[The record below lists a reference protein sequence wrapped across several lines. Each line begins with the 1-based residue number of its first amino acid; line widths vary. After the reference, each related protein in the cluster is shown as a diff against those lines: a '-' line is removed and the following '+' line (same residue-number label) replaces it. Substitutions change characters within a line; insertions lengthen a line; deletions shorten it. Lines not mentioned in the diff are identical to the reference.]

1 MTEPFVGQQAPQPPR
16 RNPGLTDAELNAVSY
31 FAIGVGSEGS
41 IGGRDV
47 SNKLSFA
54 GNISNGRMDPVGNSG
69 LSIGTLQT
77 DLGQHPE
84 VARTLV
90 GAYQD
95 WARANHPNWVLN
107 ATQQTQTTNDLS
119 RNGETIVAQS
129 GRSLDPTVKSHLDE
143 FLKSEDGIRYV
154 HNNDT
159 TQANKLMRDV
169 YTPLRETALYQ
180 NATADDQVKLAAI
193 VGKAY
198 NQSEVWGGR
207 ILDRVENG
215 TYRSVAD
222 VSNGVGGLIRAN
234 GDYMETGRND
244 AVQGTGVL
252 NALRNSNPQNPLH
265 DTWQN
270 VLAASP
276 LTDPTRLNQ
285 DAARPNLPHEYATV
299 KDLFLQKGEA
309 PAFIQALNRGT
320 TSMHGQQTNN
330 GRGFVD
336 DGLYAAGNDLVVW
349 DRNGAGHALTNGT
362 WSDVNRGNL
371 GRTQNADGTVDLT
384 VNRGGT
390 QVPLLHADP
399 RALPSRAEAPG
410 ETQTQTA
417 AAQVSPQAGSTA
429 ATPAGA
435 TSANSPASQPNTDA
449 SSVPPTIELQAR
461 AIEKWSPEQQK
472 VFESVKDKVQGL
484 GVPEEHAQQIAAH
497 SVAEFTK
504 RKDKNPDERVD
515 HVHAANV
522 NGEVV
527 VRTAYMKYG
536 DKEPVFTNDARL
548 KDSPPFEQSA
558 AQIAQSNRPPEAKSA
573 AEQNIANHQQNQ
585 DINQVREANPVRT
598 AEDQIMARVQ
608 SSMPAISR

>member
-95 WARANHPNWVLN
+95 WARTNHPNWVLN
-107 ATQQTQTTNDLS
+107 AAQQSQTTSDLS
-119 RNGETIVAQS
+119 RNGETIVAQG
-129 GRSLDPTVKSHLDE
+129 GRSLDATVKSHLDE

-244 AVQGTGVL
+244 AVQAAGVL
-252 NALRNSNPQNPLH
+252 NTLRNSNAQNPLH

-309 PAFIQALNRGT
+309 PAFILALNRGT

-399 RALPSRAEAPG
+399 RALPLRAEAPG
-410 ETQTQTA
+410 EPQTQTA
-417 AAQVSPQAGSTA
+417 AAQASPQAGVSA
-429 ATPAGA
+429 NTPASTQSADNAVSQQNSAAVSGA
-435 TSANSPASQPNTDA
+435 PK
-449 SSVPPTIELQAR
+449 IELQAL

-472 VFESVKDKVQGL
+472 VFESVRDKAQGL

-515 HVHAANV
+515 HVHVANV

-558 AQIAQSNRPPEAKSA
+558 AQIAQSNQPPEVKSA
-573 AEQNIANHQQNQ
+573 AEQNIAMHQQNQ
-585 DINQVREANPVRT
+585 DANQAREANLVRAT
-598 AEDQIMARVQ
+598 EDKVMAQVR
-608 SSMPAISR
+608 SM

>member
-1 MTEPFVGQQAPQPPR
+1 MTEPFVGQQAAQPPR

-31 FAIGVGSEGS
+31 FAIGTGSEGS

-119 RNGETIVAQS
+119 RNGDTIVAQS

-222 VSNGVGGLIRAN
+222 VSTGVGGLIRAN

-244 AVQGTGVL
+244 AVQGAGVL
-252 NALRNSNPQNPLH
+252 IALRNSNAQNPLH

-276 LTDPTRLNQ
+276 LTDPTRLGQ

-309 PAFIQALNRGT
+309 PAFIQALDRGT

-336 DGLYAAGNDLVVW
+336 DGLYAAGNDFVVW

-371 GRTQNADGTVDLT
+371 GRTQNADGTVDLH

-399 RALPSRAEAPG
+399 QARPVRAEAPG
-410 ETQTQTA
+410 ELQTQTA
-417 AAQVSPQAGSTA
+417 AAQVSPQAGSLA
-429 ATPAGA
+429 NTPAS
-435 TSANSPASQPNTDA
+435 TQSTNSAASQSGTDA
-449 SSVPPTIELQAR
+449 VSGAPIMELQAR

-484 GVPEEHAQQIAAH
+484 GVPEDHAQQIAAH

-558 AQIAQSNRPPEAKSA
+558 AQIAQSNRPPEARSA
-573 AEQNIANHQQNQ
+573 AEQSIANHQQNQ

-608 SSMPAISR
+608 SSMPAITR